1 MTLTELL
8 GLIDRHS
15 GIATIVIVLVLSLV
29 EVSKIKIN
37 PWSKLFSWLG
47 TTINKDVLSR
57 LQKNEEE
64 LTSIKKSVSDIENR
78 MDDDKIDGIRSEILS
93 FATSCK
99 KGEEHTVKQ
108 FKRIFTLHETYDA
121 MIEEKGL
128 ENGVMEIEYAYIVR
142 VYNKCLDNN
151 LFLNLEEDDEEQQ

>member
-1 MTLTELL
+1 MTLSEMLS
-8 GLIDRHS
+8 LIDRHS
-15 GIATIVIVLVLSLV
+15 GIATIVVVLVLSLV

-47 TTINKDVLSR
+47 TAINKDVLNR

-64 LTSIKKSVSDIENR
+64 LTSIKKSITDVENR
-78 MDDDKIDGIRSEILS
+78 LDEDKIDCIRAEILS

-99 KGEEHTVKQ
+99 RGEKHTVKQ
-108 FKRIFTLHETYDA
+108 FMRIFNLHKIYDEL
-121 MIEEKGL
+121 IEEKGL

-142 VYNKCLDNN
+142 VYNKCLDNQS
-151 LFLNLEEDDEEQQ
+151 FLNLEEDDDEQQ